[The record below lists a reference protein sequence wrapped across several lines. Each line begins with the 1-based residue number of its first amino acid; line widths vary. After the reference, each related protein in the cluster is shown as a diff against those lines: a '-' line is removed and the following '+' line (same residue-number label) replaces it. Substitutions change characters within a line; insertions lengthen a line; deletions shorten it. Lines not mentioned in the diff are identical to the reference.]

1 MHNDLAVIFCSY
13 QRNYSVEDVYLLIS
27 IMHFPKSDNVNIKIC
42 SALAEIFLSTSQKL
56 FVDRYLVEEV
66 YMLISIIPFYI
77 LGGYC
82 FCCCC
87 CCCCCFCFYC
97 CCICSCCY
105 LSNMLLSMVQSW
117 FLSLL
122 LFILCF
128 VVVNECPLG
137 YFR

>member
-13 QRNYSVEDVYLLIS
+13 QRNYSVEEVYLLIS

-87 CCCCCFCFYC
+87 CCCCFCFYC